1 MVQCYQPYNFVNGS
15 HSKNPDI
22 KTPLVVSFSLRVI
35 ISSPLAAF
43 WCQGS
48 SKDSHYNFSYPLM
61 EACDFL
67 FILLVSVF
75 NFPFLSASSFWS
87 RILHSLNSAR
97 SSGYSPNFVFINGSI
112 SGTFDSSLII
122 WIQNLFRLANNY
134 STSGCIQQVAACSG
148 VQPSR
153 SWIFTETPFMGQKT
167 RGIFS
172 TSGALC
178 KQWYL
183 SRSDQRGVVEPSTLL

>member
-1 MVQCYQPYNFVNGS
+1 
-15 HSKNPDI
+15 
-22 KTPLVVSFSLRVI
+22 
-35 ISSPLAAF
+35 
-43 WCQGS
+43 
-48 SKDSHYNFSYPLM
+48 M

-122 WIQNLFRLANNY
+122 WIQNLFLFANKY
-134 STSGCIQQVAACSG
+134 ITSGCIQQVAACSG

-153 SWIFTETPFMGQKT
+153 SWIFTETPFIGQNTTFFK
-167 RGIFS
+167 GIIFLS
-172 TSGALC
+172 TFYMSSSPGDTC
-178 KQWYL
+178 NT
-183 SRSDQRGVVEPSTLL
+183 ETLLAPVSQCLQGNSRCSDTSLDRIK